1 MAEPRY
7 RTALENYMQAEYGD
21 KFLNLRKYLCTSSMD
36 DAGLTPTQNDIW
48 RMQAGYAPLSLMT
61 GDLLHFN
68 SKGYELIGNLVY
80 DKMEQL
86 GYFDEVFTA
95 LGIAK

>member
-1 MAEPRY
+1 
-7 RTALENYMQAEYGD
+7 
-21 KFLNLRKYLCTSSMD
+21 
-36 DAGLTPTQNDIW
+36 
-48 RMQAGYAPLSLMT
+48 MT